1 MARSNQVLAQSA
13 VLEWRSDY
21 AWELGLR
28 RHYLG

>member
-1 MARSNQVLAQSA
+1 MQCT
-13 VLEWRSDY
+13 EWRSDY

>member
-1 MARSNQVLAQSA
+1 M
-13 VLEWRSDY
+13 EWRSDY